1 MILCILVGDQSL
13 TVSLLVPLFLENA
26 RNGQEGRMLHL
37 LKLLFFESRKRPHAR
52 VVEPKSPPPT
62 PLLDRVRL
70 RVPTVERI
78 VLENMDYG
86 VFSKRMFQRGLLE
99 VLVQPKCPQS
109 PPSWFMVDAERETGY
124 CCGSDGQTSTR

>member
-37 LKLLFFESRKRPHAR
+37 LKLLLFESRKRPHAR

-78 VLENMDYG
+78 ELENMDYG
-86 VFSKRMFQRGLLE
+86 VFSKRPYVPKGTSRGACAAK
-99 VLVQPKCPQS
+99 VS
-109 PPSWFMVDAERETGY
+109 PVPTIMVHG
-124 CCGSDGQTSTR
+124 